1 MDHAYIRT
9 LIEALEASTLTELEF
24 SQSGST
30 LRLAK
35 SPTKSLAASQPQDSA
50 PAASVPSMPPAVA
63 SAPSAAPAAA
73 PATAATQTLKASMYG
88 VVHLQAS
95 PGAPAYVTAGQR
107 IQAGQTLCV
116 IEAMKIFNEV
126 QAEED
131 LVIEAILVKSGE
143 EVEAGQALFRFQRS
157 GADV

>member
-24 SQSGST
+24 SQNGST

-35 SPTKSLAASQPQDSA
+35 ALTKSPTTSLTASGPQDSA
-50 PAASVPSMPPAVA
+50 AAASERSLPPAVA
-63 SAPSAAPAAA
+63 AAPAAV
-73 PATAATQTLKASMYG
+73 PVTAATQTLSASMYG

-95 PGAPAYVTAGQR
+95 PGAPAYVSAGQR
-107 IQAGQTLCV
+107 IKAGQTLCV

-131 LVIEAILVKSGE
+131 LLIEAILVKSGE
-143 EVEAGQALFRFQRS
+143 EVEAGQALFKFQRS

>member
-24 SQSGST
+24 SQNGST

-35 SPTKSLAASQPQDSA
+35 SLTKSTTQSLAASQPQDSA
-50 PAASVPSMPPAVA
+50 PAASVPNAPHAIA
-63 SAPSAAPAAA
+63 AAPSAAP
-73 PATAATQTLKASMYG
+73 ATQTLKASMYG

-126 QAEED
+126 QADED
-131 LVIEAILVKSGE
+131 LLIEAILVQSGE

>member
-50 PAASVPSMPPAVA
+50 PAASVPSMPPAV
-63 SAPSAAPAAA
+63 A